1 MMSVEIYLPMNDNQ
15 GTPFPEP
22 VFTRIETALTEK
34 LGGVTA
40 YKRVHAQGRWKSE
53 VPTPTKSQF
62 SKSSSARS
70 IWSGGAIVASPLNG
84 KAIVQDAADAV
95 QLGRIGLHGNDGA
108 AVSDRLREMGVPRRL
123 GSGRRRRANGP
134 AGDGCRPR
142 SNNGRGEPADGDDRA
157 EPGDGHHAQAGEQ
170 PSDATCHAADRG
182 ALDGMVVTG
191 LLPANQT
198 DAVCGNPRRLEAEG
212 DVAGVLESSI
222 GSGRIF

>member
-170 PSDATCHAADRG
+170 PAMPPATLPIVAPWTAWSSPVSCLPIRLMRSAGIPAAS
-182 ALDGMVVTG
+182 
-191 LLPANQT
+191 
-198 DAVCGNPRRLEAEG
+198 RRRATLRA
-212 DVAGVLESSI
+212 SSKV
-222 GSGRIF
+222 R